1 MIDRRHEDQKVLKIK
16 SANSTM
22 KTYNE
27 PTMSY
32 QYGNDEKEFIFCM
45 KGRPFPCLV
54 SPYLPTPTASLIDY
68 NLVRDLGV
76 KMTDLQCQK
85 FSFSGFKMRILGKVS
100 LTAQCIHDG
109 ISSGAFH
116 IKANVIL
123 DLAKNLD
130 TECVA
135 GTKMAAQLSGNSSPT
150 SPPSTPAPSVPAAAS
165 PRTPPPRSS
174 SRPSPRSP
182 RSPPGSTTP
191 QHAASPGYSI
201 PLPRPTI
208 PVFSVCSDGREL
220 SPRTANCRALT
231 AAFKDADLKPN
242 IKLETSAL
250 KKADPDGDLVEDD
263 DGKKKYT
270 FTNRVVYQYG
280 HGREKCSRTKCYS
293 LLQIALAKFP
303 NNCGFNKQWRLPEK
317 FSPCGDNCS
326 GGFCSCLKR
335 YQSNNKEGERKRRK

>member
-1 MIDRRHEDQKVLKIK
+1 
-16 SANSTM
+16 
-22 KTYNE
+22 
-27 PTMSY
+27 MSY
-32 QYGNDEKEFIFCM
+32 EYGNKEKEFVFCV

-54 SPYLPTPTASLIDY
+54 SPHLPTPTASLLDY
-68 NLVRDLGV
+68 NLVRDLGL

-100 LTAQCIHDG
+100 LTVQCIHDG
-109 ISSGAFH
+109 ISSGAFQ

-135 GTKMAAQLSGNSSPT
+135 GTKMAAQLTGDGTPAPVDT
-150 SPPSTPAPSVPAAAS
+150 SPAPSVPAAEC
-165 PRTPPPRSS
+165 PRTPPPRAP
-174 SRPSPRSP
+174 RQAPRSPPRSTP
-182 RSPPGSTTP
+182 RSPPGFPARP
-191 QHAASPGYSI
+191 QHAASPDVSI
-201 PLPRPTI
+201 PQPRPTI
-208 PVFSVCSDGREL
+208 PVFSVSADGCEL

-250 KKADPDGDLVEDD
+250 KKADPDGDLVDD
-263 DGKKKYT
+263 NDGNKTYN

-280 HGREKCSRTKCYS
+280 HGREKCTRTKCYS

-303 NNCGFNKQWRLPEK
+303 NNCGFNKQWLFPEK
-317 FSPCGDNCS
+317 FSPCGEYCS
-326 GGFCSCLKR
+326 GGFCSCLRR
-335 YQSNNKEGERKRRK
+335 YNNNTNNKPNNIGREGKKRK